1 MQLDYFKDPEP
12 FEIAETY
19 KNMGI
24 KFLKMGDRQKAQENL
39 EKALNIQ

>member
-1 MQLDYFKDPEP
+1 MQVDYFNEPEH
-12 FEIAETY
+12 FAIAETY

-24 KFLKMGDRQKAQENL
+24 TFLKMGDRQKAQENL